1 MASHNRL
8 ATVLIGGGNALIRCA
23 EVLLDGGHEVCGLL
37 STDLSV
43 RRWAKEKDLLT
54 VETLKDL
61 VTLSRRRPF
70 DYLFSIVND
79 EILPEEIL
87 ALPRRA
93 AINFHDALLPRYA
106 GIHSTSWAL
115 MKQETV
121 HGVTWHRMSA
131 EIDAGEI
138 LKQREFRVADH
149 ETAFTL
155 NAKCFDAAIGSFAEL
170 IDDLSEDRV
179 SARPQAGGERSYFPR
194 FQRPPAACV
203 FSLRLSAEEIDAFV
217 RGLDFGPYAN
227 PLGLPKLILG
237 REPFVVS
244 ELSVVSALS
253 DSPPGTI
260 TGLGPDSLQV
270 ATATKQ
276 IVIRKLLTVG
286 GQALSIEDAV
296 GRQGLKP
303 GDQIPELEPTLAERL
318 TERNASICKHEA
330 FWVKRLEELRPI
342 ELPYA
347 DGALPSRSP
356 QDFLA
361 TTLPLPAEVTN
372 LLANR
377 REEWGMGEFL
387 LAAFGA
393 FLARLGSVG
402 PFDIGFRSLDL
413 QRELAGLESFFE
425 TRVPLRLEVNVERSF
440 SSAFEAVQDAVALA
454 KREQT
459 YARDAVSRYP
469 ALRSRSELRRE
480 RFWPVM
486 AEQVERLGDEG
497 RPDAVLTLVI
507 AEEAP
512 VCRWI
517 HDPDALSP
525 DSITRISDQFTTFLR
540 GIAADPDRSL
550 ADLPIL
556 TQAESHRLLIEWN
569 DTAREYPKNQCIHR
583 LFENQAEQTPEAV
596 AVVFESHQL
605 TYRELNQRAN
615 QLANLLR
622 QMGVG
627 PQVLVGLCVDRSLEM
642 VVALLAILKAG
653 GAYVPLD
660 PSYPRERL
668 AFMIEDARLSLLLT
682 QDHLAGE
689 LPKDGTRILRLD
701 SEWARIAETNAEN
714 PVGGTSAEDLAYVIY
729 TSGSTGKPKGVE
741 IPHRAVVNFL
751 NSMRQSPGLTSQDTL
766 FSVTSL
772 SFDIAALEIY
782 LPLIVGARSVVV
794 GRDVASDGTRLMKA
808 LASSHATVMQATPA
822 TWRMLLDA
830 GWPGSD
836 RLRIL
841 CGGEALPRELANQL
855 LARSA
860 AVWNLYGPTET
871 TIWSTLYRAD
881 IGDGSIPI
889 GRPIANTKIYILD
902 GHLRPLPV
910 GVAGELYIGG
920 AGLAR
925 GYFRRPELT
934 LEKFITSPFAQE
946 PGDRLYRTGDLARY
960 LPDGNIEYLGRIDQ
974 QVKIRGFR
982 IELGEIEAV
991 LSQHPGVREA
1001 VVIAREDQPGTK
1013 SLAAYLIAAEQ
1024 APTVEGLRGFLK
1036 EKLPDYMVPGSFV
1049 FLKAFPL
1056 TPNGKVDR
1064 RALPVP
1070 DQTRPELGKAYEA
1083 PRDEL
1088 ELRLSK
1094 IWEKVLSVRPI
1105 GVHDNFFELGGNSLV
1120 AGRLFAQIQRMCR
1133 KDLSPVALFQAPT
1146 IEQLAPL
1153 LRSAQ
1158 SPTSWSSLVPIQ
1170 SGGSRPPL
1178 FCMHAGAGTIL
1189 FYHDLAR
1196 RLGPDQPIYGLQAQG
1211 LYGKVT
1217 PHATVEEM
1225 AAHYI
1230 QEIRTVQPDGPY
1242 QLAGFCFGATLAFE
1256 MAQQLRAA
1264 GFEVGLLASF
1274 DGGRPGYRYRSPS
1287 SRRLSL
1293 PYPKSRRQWFLYHL
1307 AHVRLFGPGY
1317 VAQKIADRWIQF
1329 WRMHFY
1335 RFGRRRAEQDR
1346 PLPAVVRR
1354 SFFLYNHGFA
1364 EHAYRPRPY
1373 PGKMVV
1379 FETKGLFL
1387 DSSLGWDELVTG
1399 GVEIHEISGDHKLH
1413 RDLMAGKFV
1422 IGLAD
1427 RLNKYLAEGAPGPR
1441 KAQETA
1447 TIPGR
1452 VGWTSG
1458 GVETKSDPDLTRAPR
1473 EKPRAAE
1480 ETPEGTRVPA

>member
-1 MASHNRL
+1 
-8 ATVLIGGGNALIRCA
+8 
-23 EVLLDGGHEVCGLL
+23 
-37 STDLSV
+37 
-43 RRWAKEKDLLT
+43 
-54 VETLKDL
+54 
-61 VTLSRRRPF
+61 
-70 DYLFSIVND
+70 
-79 EILPEEIL
+79 
-87 ALPRRA
+87 
-93 AINFHDALLPRYA
+93 
-106 GIHSTSWAL
+106 
-115 MKQETV
+115 
-121 HGVTWHRMSA
+121 
-131 EIDAGEI
+131 
-138 LKQREFRVADH
+138 
-149 ETAFTL
+149 
-155 NAKCFDAAIGSFAEL
+155 
-170 IDDLSEDRV
+170 
-179 SARPQAGGERSYFPR
+179 
-194 FQRPPAACV
+194 
-203 FSLRLSAEEIDAFV
+203 
-217 RGLDFGPYAN
+217 
-227 PLGLPKLILG
+227 
-237 REPFVVS
+237 
-244 ELSVVSALS
+244 
-253 DSPPGTI
+253 
-260 TGLGPDSLQV
+260 
-270 ATATKQ
+270 
-276 IVIRKLLTVG
+276 
-286 GQALSIEDAV
+286 
-296 GRQGLKP
+296 
-303 GDQIPELEPTLAERL
+303 
-318 TERNASICKHEA
+318 
-330 FWVKRLEELRPI
+330 
-342 ELPYA
+342 
-347 DGALPSRSP
+347 
-356 QDFLA
+356 
-361 TTLPLPAEVTN
+361 
-372 LLANR
+372 
-377 REEWGMGEFL
+377 
-387 LAAFGA
+387 
-393 FLARLGSVG
+393 
-402 PFDIGFRSLDL
+402 
-413 QRELAGLESFFE
+413 
-425 TRVPLRLEVNVERSF
+425 
-440 SSAFEAVQDAVALA
+440 
-454 KREQT
+454 
-459 YARDAVSRYP
+459 
-469 ALRSRSELRRE
+469 
-480 RFWPVM
+480 
-486 AEQVERLGDEG
+486 
-497 RPDAVLTLVI
+497 
-507 AEEAP
+507 
-512 VCRWI
+512 
-517 HDPDALSP
+517 
-525 DSITRISDQFTTFLR
+525 
-540 GIAADPDRSL
+540 
-550 ADLPIL
+550 
-556 TQAESHRLLIEWN
+556 
-569 DTAREYPKNQCIHR
+569 
-583 LFENQAEQTPEAV
+583 
-596 AVVFESHQL
+596 
-605 TYRELNQRAN
+605 
-615 QLANLLR
+615 
-622 QMGVG
+622 MGVG

-701 SEWARIAETNAEN
+701 SEWASIAETNAEN
-714 PVGGTSAEDLAYVIY
+714 PVGGASAEDLAYVIY
-729 TSGSTGKPKGVE
+729 TSGSTGRPKGVE

-751 NSMRQSPGLTSQDTL
+751 NSIRQSPGLTSQDTL

-782 LPLIVGARSVVV
+782 LPLIVGARCVVV
-794 GRDVASDGTRLMKA
+794 GRDVASDGTRLRKA
-808 LASSHATVMQATPA
+808 LASSRATVMQATPA

-902 GHLRPLPV
+902 AHLRPLPV

-934 LEKFITSPFAQE
+934 LEKFIPSPFAQE

-1024 APTVEGLRGFLK
+1024 APTLEGLRGFLK

-1070 DQTRPELGKAYEA
+1070 DQTRPELGRAYEA

-1094 IWEKVLSVRPI
+1094 IWEKALSVRPI
-1105 GVHDNFFELGGNSLV
+1105 GVHDNFFELGGNSLL

-1133 KDLSPVALFQAPT
+1133 KDLSPIALFQAPT
-1146 IEQLAPL
+1146 IEQLALL

-1211 LYGKVT
+1211 LYGKAT

-1242 QLAGFCFGATLAFE
+1242 RLAGFCFGATLAFE

-1274 DGGRPGYRYRSPS
+1274 DGSRPGYRYRSPS

-1293 PYPKSRRQWFLYHL
+1293 PYPKSRRQWFFYHL
-1307 AHVRLFGPGY
+1307 AHVRVFGPGY
-1317 VAQKIADRWIQF
+1317 V
-1329 WRMHFY
+1329 
-1335 RFGRRRAEQDR
+1335 
-1346 PLPAVVRR
+1346 
-1354 SFFLYNHGFA
+1354 
-1364 EHAYRPRPY
+1364 
-1373 PGKMVV
+1373 
-1379 FETKGLFL
+1379 
-1387 DSSLGWDELVTG
+1387 
-1399 GVEIHEISGDHKLH
+1399 
-1413 RDLMAGKFV
+1413 
-1422 IGLAD
+1422 
-1427 RLNKYLAEGAPGPR
+1427 
-1441 KAQETA
+1441 
-1447 TIPGR
+1447 
-1452 VGWTSG
+1452 
-1458 GVETKSDPDLTRAPR
+1458 
-1473 EKPRAAE
+1473 
-1480 ETPEGTRVPA
+1480 

>member
-8 ATVLIGGGNALIRCA
+8 TTVLIGGGNALIRCA

-253 DSPPGTI
+253 DSPPGTV

-540 GIAADPDRSL
+540 GIAANPDRSL

-714 PVGGTSAEDLAYVIY
+714 PVGGASAEDLAYVIY

-741 IPHRAVVNFL
+741 ISHRAVVNFL

-1105 GVHDNFFELGGNSLV
+1105 GVHDNFFELGGNSLL

-1133 KDLSPVALFQAPT
+1133 KDLSPIALFQAPT

-1158 SPTSWSSLVPIQ
+1158 SPSWSSLVPIQ

-1293 PYPKSRRQWFLYHL
+1293 PYPKSRRQWFFYHL

-1317 VAQKIADRWIQF
+1317 VAEKIADRWIQF

-1354 SFFLYNHGFA
+1354 SFFLYNHAFA
-1364 EHAYRPRPY
+1364 EHSYRPRPY

-1379 FETKGLFL
+1379 FETKGLFP
-1387 DSSLGWDELVTG
+1387 DPELGWDELVTG

-1458 GVETKSDPDLTRAPR
+1458 AVETKSDPDLTRAPR
-1473 EKPRAAE
+1473 ERPRAAE